1 MFSSWFTFKKC
12 HIRHSLEAIF
22 GAKHPLAPMTFKHFT
37 PNFERARTFTFVHV
51 HILDVC
57 ERAPPATPTFGCAR
71 RNGKRPT
78 TPGHHNGVRYRKPRG
93 VCFPTVRYV
102 RKGDQRSTMR
112 SGWSVHEGA
121 NVTTASV
128 FRICEAN
135 VQGLDVQEAHIR
147 ARSKSERAPM
157 KTFMY
162 VQNLELRACTPLVPG
177 IFWRRKIQNFGA
189 PGMNAGVRPKHERIR
204 TNTFTYVQVLDV
216 HGKY

>member
-1 MFSSWFTFKKC
+1 MPTPFPPSPSADTGVPSTCGDIRFVPAVAVEPVGESPDVPTREACPSIPDSPPTPPRRDESSLP
-12 HIRHSLEAIF
+12 LEED
-22 GAKHPLAPMTFKHFT
+22 P
-37 PNFERARTFTFVHV
+37 
-51 HILDVC
+51 
-57 ERAPPATPTFGCAR
+57 
-71 RNGKRPT
+71 
-78 TPGHHNGVRYRKPRG
+78 
-93 VCFPTVRYV
+93 
-102 RKGDQRSTMR
+102 RSTHFIPEPV
-112 SGWSVHEGA
+112 S
-121 NVTTASV
+121 SV
-128 FRICEAN
+128 FRICDAN

-177 IFWRRKIQNFGA
+177 IFWPRKIQNFGA

>member
-1 MFSSWFTFKKC
+1 M
-12 HIRHSLEAIF
+12 
-22 GAKHPLAPMTFKHFT
+22 
-37 PNFERARTFTFVHV
+37 RT
-51 HILDVC
+51 
-57 ERAPPATPTFGCAR
+57 
-71 RNGKRPT
+71 
-78 TPGHHNGVRYRKPRG
+78 
-93 VCFPTVRYV
+93 
-102 RKGDQRSTMR
+102 
-112 SGWSVHEGA
+112 
-121 NVTTASV
+121 SV
-128 FRICEAN
+128 FRICDAN

-177 IFWRRKIQNFGA
+177 IFWPRKIQNFGA

>member
-1 MFSSWFTFKKC
+1 MRDST
-12 HIRHSLEAIF
+12 LAIS
-22 GAKHPLAPMTFKHFT
+22 
-37 PNFERARTFTFVHV
+37 N
-51 HILDVC
+51 
-57 ERAPPATPTFGCAR
+57 
-71 RNGKRPT
+71 
-78 TPGHHNGVRYRKPRG
+78 VRYGSDEITNQTCPMRVAESALVVVQLTAVENPN
-93 VCFPTVRYV
+93 
-102 RKGDQRSTMR
+102 GDVVVANQQACET
-112 SGWSVHEGA
+112 SVHGE
-121 NVTTASV
+121 TASV
-128 FRICEAN
+128 FRICDAN

-177 IFWRRKIQNFGA
+177 IFWPRKIQNFGA

>member
-1 MFSSWFTFKKC
+1 MLNGFGDFANCSAWKREALIGITTEEMFQHYLQTY
-12 HIRHSLEAIF
+12 R
-22 GAKHPLAPMTFKHFT
+22 T
-37 PNFERARTFTFVHV
+37 ERDEHDSIPEEDRLWNPIV
-51 HILDVC
+51 
-57 ERAPPATPTFGCAR
+57 
-71 RNGKRPT
+71 N
-78 TPGHHNGVRYRKPRG
+78 
-93 VCFPTVRYV
+93 
-102 RKGDQRSTMR
+102 KGDEDGDPEDRRT
-112 SGWSVHEGA
+112 GNWEIP
-121 NVTTASV
+121 SV
-128 FRICEAN
+128 FRICDAN

-177 IFWRRKIQNFGA
+177 IFWPRKIQNFGA

>member
-1 MFSSWFTFKKC
+1 MLSSC
-12 HIRHSLEAIF
+12 QPRLEILRNSDA
-22 GAKHPLAPMTFKHFT
+22 
-37 PNFERARTFTFVHV
+37 NRAWYNPSWEV
-51 HILDVC
+51 
-57 ERAPPATPTFGCAR
+57 R
-71 RNGKRPT
+71 RNSKSQ
-78 TPGHHNGVRYRKPRG
+78 GHGHLECRDNEANDDAMLRTERTRELP
-93 VCFPTVRYV
+93 PLE
-102 RKGDQRSTMR
+102 Q
-112 SGWSVHEGA
+112 SGWLG
-121 NVTTASV
+121 N
-128 FRICEAN
+128 RICDAN

-177 IFWRRKIQNFGA
+177 IFWPRKIQNFGA